1 MKADAIAWLLAF
13 GVGPAETLAMA
24 IAKAAWMAYIAC
36 ILSGLVEVVV
46 VVVVVRR
53 LFDRRVEQVIYI
65 PFLRATKHRL
75 YH

>member
-1 MKADAIAWLLAF
+1 MR
-13 GVGPAETLAMA
+13 
-24 IAKAAWMAYIAC
+24 
-36 ILSGLVEVVV
+36 GLFEVAVVVV

-75 YH
+75 RRWNDRDTVLSEPYKLSNLVTG